1 MIIGIAVFLVILG
14 IITSYRVIYGPTI
27 TDRLIAA
34 DTIGIFMLMV
44 LLLIGLYYNIVLL
57 IDIALAYAV
66 LNVVDILIFAKYFEH
81 RELYK

>member
-27 TDRLIAA
+27 TDRLIVA
-34 DTIGIFMLMV
+34 DIIGIFMLMV